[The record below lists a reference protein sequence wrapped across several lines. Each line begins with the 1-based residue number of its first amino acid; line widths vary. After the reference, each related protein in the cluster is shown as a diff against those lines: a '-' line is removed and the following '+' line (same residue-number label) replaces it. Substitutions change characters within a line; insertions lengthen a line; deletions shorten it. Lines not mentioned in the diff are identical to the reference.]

1 MFAFEKDFFLSYVW
15 FAAKEFHTRTEETFR
30 KWHWACIAISRSSA
44 QFLNM
49 LWWAMLVIT
58 AVHDNLFPAVSWK
71 YLTIM
76 FLQRRKV
83 QVLSNLLEIETHH
96 PVGPKSLLLPCITRT
111 LILFWRSLVS
121 PWIACYNAWNA
132 QRRRFVQYIYNVI
145 GHVRSFAQVT
155 TVTFAN
161 SNPWLIE
168 FMTTYGLFYIVC
180 ICFSARIR
188 PKNMVHVDHRG
199 LQKICR
205 HCRCPQ
211 RPRRLREYPP
221 PPCGVEWVQG
231 IFPVAAWPKG
241 RSGQSYF
248 CAKAR
253 IVSRCARF
261 KIMRKCRIS
270 RVLWLSAK
278 FWSFPKYR
286 RG

>member
-1 MFAFEKDFFLSYVW
+1 MYSVFGSNKYICFWERFLFVICLIRSQGVPYSHGGNIQKMTLSMHSNIKIIRTIFE
-15 FAAKEFHTRTEETFR
+15 HTVV
-30 KWHWACIAISRSSA
+30 SD
-44 QFLNM
+44 
-49 LWWAMLVIT
+49 MLVI
-58 AVHDNLFPAVSWK
+58 AAIHDNLFPAVSWK

-205 HCRCPQ
+205 HCPI
-211 RPRRLREYPP
+211 PT
-221 PPCGVEWVQG
+221 
-231 IFPVAAWPKG
+231 KH
-241 RSGQSYF
+241 
-248 CAKAR
+248 
-253 IVSRCARF
+253 
-261 KIMRKCRIS
+261 
-270 RVLWLSAK
+270 
-278 FWSFPKYR
+278 
-286 RG
+286 